1 MKIKSVCELTGLSDR
16 TIRYYVEE
24 KLISPSYTENYLGR
38 KSFDFSK
45 ADVDTLNDIAVLRRF
60 DFSVGEIRD
69 IISDAENSESII
81 QSVKDRTELRVNDG
95 RVLLEALSRIPA
107 DKAYTLA
114 SLAEQ
119 LSKPSSDLPLQTE
132 NIKISAKQTLISVIK
147 SVLLFIAVWLPVAIC
162 GLIVGVTVNVY
173 SYPVFYPKA
182 IVFLILLVLP
192 SAVMLVI
199 GRIKKPWR
207 QIARV
212 ITLAFCIISLL
223 CGNFALT
230 LPIGIMS
237 KSETADITEYRD
249 VDSDC
254 LANKDVFYQK
264 LFPAFPHYFENVK
277 QEDGSFETVYLDSHY
292 YYRYLTVM
300 DYTYDIF
307 AQWQLE
313 ESEFE
318 KEVSRVRE
326 LFGQEGDYVTVK
338 KGAYTC
344 FFLYDGNSPFEAVT
358 DSYTYYIFAFNEET
372 LTVRYIY
379 CVSLENGAD
388 QPYYLQLDWQQ

>member
-45 ADVDTLNDIAVLRRF
+45 ADVDTLNDIAILRRF

-69 IISDAENSESII
+69 IITDAENSKSII

-132 NIKISAKQTLISVIK
+132 NIKRSAKQTLISVIK

-230 LPIGIMS
+230 LPIGIMA

>member
-182 IVFLILLVLP
+182 IVFFNI
-192 SAVMLVI
+192 I
-199 GRIKKPWR
+199 GF
-207 QIARV
+207 
-212 ITLAFCIISLL
+212 TLCRYAC
-223 CGNFALT
+223 
-230 LPIGIMS
+230 
-237 KSETADITEYRD
+237 YR
-249 VDSDC
+249 
-254 LANKDVFYQK
+254 KDK
-264 LFPAFPHYFENVK
+264 
-277 QEDGSFETVYLDSHY
+277 ETVAADS
-292 YYRYLTVM
+292 
-300 DYTYDIF
+300 
-307 AQWQLE
+307 
-313 ESEFE
+313 ESNNP
-318 KEVSRVRE
+318 
-326 LFGQEGDYVTVK
+326 
-338 KGAYTC
+338 C
-344 FFLYDGNSPFEAVT
+344 FLYNQ
-358 DSYTYYIFAFNEET
+358 
-372 LTVRYIY
+372 LTVRQFCFNAAHRHYVKIGNRRY
-379 CVSLENGAD
+379 HRISGR
-388 QPYYLQLDWQQ
+388 